1 MDDLNELNF
10 SDLFVGN
17 AIGAF
22 SRALCDRMDQAVTS
36 ATKLS
41 CSACY
46 AIVQIGSEEDG
57 DEALSIEKLR
67 SMLNLEHSTV
77 VRMIDRLQDQEL
89 VIRARGS
96 SSDQRQVVIRLTD
109 AGEKCFSKI
118 LDARRG
124 VLNGMVGALD
134 ANEKKT
140 IIELIGKLTPHVVH
154 PGDDQHVVC
163 RLCDLEVCRQEI
175 CPVNRAFPEYFELP
189 SKPFQRTCSSAKS

>member
-1 MDDLNELNF
+1 MDNLDDLNF

-22 SRALCDRMDQAVTS
+22 SRALCDRMDEAVTT

-41 CSACY
+41 SSACY

-89 VIRARGS
+89 VIRSRGS
-96 SSDQRQVVIRLTD
+96 SRDQRQVVIRLTD
-109 AGEKCFSKI
+109 TGELYFSKI
-118 LDARRG
+118 LDARRK
-124 VLNGMVGALD
+124 VLNQMVSPLD
-134 ANEKKT
+134 MDEKKT
-140 IIELIGKLTPHVVH
+140 MLELIGKLTPKVVL

-163 RLCDLEVCRQEI
+163 RLCDLETCRQEI
-175 CPVNRAFPEYFELP
+175 CPVNRAFPEHFELP
-189 SKPFQRTCSSAKS
+189 SKPFKRACVAADG